1 MANKLIY
8 LRGYGYME
16 VPAELTGQE
25 LSKYAT
31 EQARKSMATSVV
43 QAPRE
48 EEKKPEPSTMQQAAG
63 FAAGLPAGLASGL
76 IGSTLEG
83 IGGLTGIR
91 PVEEAGASF
100 NEWVQERLKQA
111 VGEEAA
117 ASGASQV
124 GQTIG
129 GIASFFTPGVAA
141 KVLGGAGKLVKA
153 APYLSTA
160 MSGIQGAGEQV
171 ERMRQQEA
179 QGEQI
184 DPLMRQLYAAGAGAG
199 TALLENIPISGLA
212 KYTPLRRVLGD
223 IPVSAEAGAFTRAMD
238 AGAGTILGRAL
249 GTGAGEAATEVSQ
262 NALQNI
268 IERQYNEQRGI
279 LEGSTESAVGGFLA
293 GAALQGGADLY
304 RDVYLN
310 RKKFEG
316 DVKALR
322 GQLSEEQLPLLPAG
336 KRKAVQ
342 IRGKDISTV
351 LGEEDIAEAEAAF
364 SRVASPQGVPLLPPG
379 KFASDEEARRKID
392 EEIEAAKVY
401 GPTPDLS
408 YATPEAMARIEELRA
423 KEQADNEAII
433 KQREQDIAALPDFPS
448 YLPDP
453 NVTPISEW
461 PKPQVKLFD
470 QYLSK
475 FSPEQ
480 TKLIESFSPEEM
492 DSFIERGI
500 KRKTESEQQ
509 LQKIREEQAAR
520 IAASRRADIEQA
532 DAITLSRF
540 AEDYQKQ
547 EAEAARV
554 KREEELSKAA
564 AGRAEEAA
572 IKNLYAR
579 EEFDKFVAD
588 RIAAKSKIEE
598 SQRVAAELAQTKF
611 GKPLSELKDSQKIQ
625 LASEIDAIS
634 KEASFRTEVNK
645 EIPELGDPIYKLQNR
660 VAVNFFGTQYK
671 NLPEAKQGMVNSA
684 IERGEGRTVLGEE
697 LLEEKDFD
705 KYKRLYNRDDFRA
718 VNKEVRSFARD
729 ESGFI
734 PVTKDSLYSAVK
746 SVSEDPTSTIKPNR
760 MASNAMFKH
769 MLDRGVIVDI
779 DGKTYLNEEVTG
791 PRYQLPVSNNPN
803 IDSQQKAFNAE
814 EARVTVAP
822 KMRDALERRG
832 LSDVFTLGIVGKID
846 ETPAL
851 GNYLNRVIQ
860 IAAAPEGKVRSIDEM
875 VSSMD
880 HEIVHGMRAA
890 GLFTDAEWNLLTTDF
905 NANLLDDKQ
914 KEEYTRIYKA
924 QGMSDQAIQEALN
937 EEAVAM
943 KAAQLNNVDPKRLD
957 PKSLSLINK
966 VRFYLEFGRNSAA
979 LGYNSAEDVLAA
991 IKSGE
996 IGKRGFT
1003 SEFEKVGGKATRV
1016 GRQEISIASEADRP
1030 SGVETKVYGEEDEE
1044 GVTDEKYK
1052 QALSGLASKFDRKTP
1067 VKSPRQ
1073 YLIQE
1078 MDVAPEDVDAMVKG
1092 MIKNKDLVK
1101 VGGALYISDR
1111 ARKGMS
1117 TEAPAAPKATPEPAK
1132 PVPAGKLEI
1141 APSGAE
1147 RAKQDVLFNPQGPS
1161 VTKPFFTKKSA
1172 KNPLEEASDLIKGNF
1187 SSFRQKLVDRY
1198 DPVRLMAIEAYS
1210 KTGDKKYLSAAEGS
1224 YHALLFSDKA
1234 QDMALAGLEDGGFT
1248 TEGSIILAA
1257 DNEKIAPLKIFQSLR
1272 EKGKLDAF
1280 FNFAYAKRY
1289 KALKGNGK
1297 DPGGVISEAD
1307 VEREY
1312 KRWENDDDI
1321 NTAIDNFKAYNDNLV
1336 DILRKSG
1343 FISAGEA
1350 KAWKS
1355 AFYIPFYRIPTVMEG
1370 DVDTGEVDIPRLSS
1384 QITNLSNPKGLT
1396 GRDLPVNDA
1405 IENIIANTY
1414 YVIGTA
1420 AKNFAARKVA
1430 RDGVVTGY
1438 MREIEKSGDA
1448 QQGYKVI
1455 TVREGGA
1462 KKHYEVKDALLHDA
1476 VANSGFPVQDVL
1488 RGMGWFTEKLRR
1500 GTTLSPTYIV
1510 RNTLRDS
1517 IQSWILGQ
1525 YGSTFLPPFKE
1536 ITKGIQMAYKNSPE
1550 FKALKAAGIA
1560 SSGLRKKTLQETAR
1574 EMRRKI
1580 GEEQQGVLAKLGEI
1594 FNKGIEVLE
1603 RGAEISEASTRTKV
1617 YQDVL
1622 AKTGDRKEALF
1633 AAMETINFS
1642 RKGSSRGLQIGM
1654 ALLPFFNSRIQGLDV
1669 FYRTMKGEKMMP
1681 NQMSA
1686 DMKNAAV
1693 TRFMYFSA
1701 LSALYAL
1708 YMSNHPA
1715 WENATDEEKDGNIF
1729 LPVDFIPGI
1738 KKGTVLKFPIPQE
1751 LGLVSKMPAER
1762 IVTMIK
1768 GRSDGGELID
1778 ALQRA
1783 VFDTLSFNP
1792 IPQVFLPGIEAIAN
1806 FDFYSQRPIEN
1817 QYLASLL
1824 PEERYTEYTTGVAKA
1839 IGRATEETAVA
1850 VSPVMVDHLIR
1861 GYFGTIGAYSADIL
1875 GRLIEEGSD
1884 APAPE
1889 RMRFS
1894 EPYLL
1899 PVIGPLFK
1907 SAEGKKMVEDLYMI
1921 DEAAKMAAST
1931 LKAYSENGRELSEA
1945 KEDELYQLAEIGEE
1959 VRPVIDQIREL
1970 NRQKRAIQTDTEMS
1984 SGEKRDELNEIQKEI
1999 VSLAAEVND
2008 LKKQV
2013 PIRLRK

>member
-25 LSKYAT
+25 LSRYAT
-31 EQARKSMATSVV
+31 EQARKSMTTSVV

-212 KYTPLRRVLGD
+212 KYTPLKRVLGD

-364 SRVASPQGVPLLPPG
+364 SKVASPQGVPLLPPG

-480 TKLIESFSPEEM
+480 AKLIESFSPEEM

-547 EAEAARV
+547 EAEATRV

-779 DGKTYLNEEVTG
+779 DGNTYLNEEATG
-791 PRYQLPVSNNPN
+791 PRYQLPASNNPN

-814 EARVTVAP
+814 EAKVTVAP

-860 IAAAPEGKVRSIDEM
+860 IAAAPEGRVRSIDEM
-875 VSSMD
+875 ISSMD

-914 KEEYTRIYKA
+914 KEEYTRIYRA

-1016 GRQEISIASEADRP
+1016 GRQEISVASEADKP

-1044 GVTDEKYK
+1044 GVTDERYK
-1052 QALSGLASKFDRKTP
+1052 QALSGLASKFDRKTS

-1073 YLIQE
+1073 YLIQQ
-1078 MDVAPEDVDAMVKG
+1078 MDVAPEDVDALVKG

-1101 VGGALYISDR
+1101 VGGALYISDK
-1111 ARKGMS
+1111 ARKGIS
-1117 TEAPAAPKATPEPAK
+1117 TEAPATPKATAEPAK
-1132 PVPAGKLEI
+1132 PVPSGKMEI
-1141 APSGAE
+1141 APAGTE
-1147 RAKQDVLFNPQGPS
+1147 KAKQDVLSNPQGTS

-1187 SSFRQKLVDRY
+1187 SSFRQKLIDRY

-1234 QDMALAGLEDGGFT
+1234 QDMALAGLENGGFT

-1257 DNEKIAPLKIFQSLR
+1257 DNEKIAPLKIFQSLK

-1312 KRWENDDDI
+1312 KRWESDSDI

-1336 DILRKSG
+1336 DMLRKSG

-1405 IENIIANTY
+1405 IENVIANTY

-1438 MREIEKSGDA
+1438 MREIEKPGDA

-1455 TVREGGA
+1455 TVREGGV

-1476 VANSGFPVQDVL
+1476 VAKSGFPVQDVL

-1500 GTTLSPTYIV
+1500 GTTLSPTFIV
-1510 RNTLRDS
+1510 RNTLRDA

-1536 ITKGIQMAYKNSPE
+1536 ITKGIQMAYSNSPE
-1550 FKALKAAGIA
+1550 FKALKAAGIS

-1580 GEEQQGVLAKLGEI
+1580 GEEQKGVLAQLRDT

-1603 RGAEISEASTRTKV
+1603 RGSEISEASTRTKV

-1622 AKTGDRKEALF
+1622 AKTGDRAEALF

-1654 ALLPFFNSRIQGLDV
+1654 ALLPFFNARIQGMDV

-1686 DMKNAAV
+1686 DMKGAAV

-1738 KKGTVLKFPIPQE
+1738 KEGTVLKFPIPQE
-1751 LGLVSKMPAER
+1751 LGLISKMPAER

-1839 IGRATEETAVA
+1839 IGRATEDTAVG

-1884 APAPE
+1884 SPAPE

-1959 VRPVIDQIREL
+1959 VRPVIEQIREL

-1984 SGEKRDELNEIQKEI
+1984 SSEKRDELNEIQKEI